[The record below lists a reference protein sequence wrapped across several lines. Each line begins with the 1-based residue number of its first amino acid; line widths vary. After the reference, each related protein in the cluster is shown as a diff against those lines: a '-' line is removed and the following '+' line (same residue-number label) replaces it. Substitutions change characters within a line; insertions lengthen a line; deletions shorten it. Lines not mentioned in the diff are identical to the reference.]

1 MLPNGSDPARASN
14 RQDVSLAC
22 YLSALL
28 AMAKSMRAVC
38 SRAGLIY
45 GDRLVRLPRRLG
57 FDATAE
63 KLEESREV
71 LEAELAEY
79 TEATSAWLDTGSQ
92 HARQIVAAVDALDP
106 CSTESQ
112 NLHAAM
118 LEDLAERMS
127 ESAEVDPDSDLRA
140 ALKRYALGLR
150 SYLQR
155 RHLESGSSFT
165 DLRSRADQLAEWLT
179 RAVPSN
185 STDLMTGLPNRPEV
199 ERQLEACWSTSKPLS
214 VLIFGWKL
222 APPATPSD
230 AGQAIAKQ
238 LADRL
243 ADLVRPR
250 DIVGRWGPS
259 QFAVIFECS
268 GSDAMQRARSI
279 AEWLAGDY
287 SAVVD
292 GASAAIHVGVTV
304 LVIERLA
311 DETLA
316 NLVQRIE
323 QVQPAQPA
331 TDVPA

>member
-1 MLPNGSDPARASN
+1 MLSDGSDPASASS

-57 FDATAE
+57 FDATPE
-63 KLEESREV
+63 KLEESRQV
-71 LEAELAEY
+71 LEADLAEY

-92 HARQIVAAVDALDP
+92 LARGIVAAIDALDP

-118 LEDLAERMS
+118 LEDLAERMA
-127 ESAEVDPDSDLRA
+127 ESAEVDPDSELRA

-150 SYLQR
+150 SYLQQR
-155 RHLESGSSFT
+155 RLESGSSLT
-165 DLRSRADQLAEWLT
+165 DLRCRADQLAEWLA
-179 RAVPSN
+179 RADPSN
-185 STDLMTGLPNRPEV
+185 STDLATGLPNRPEI
-199 ERQLEACWSTSKPLS
+199 ERQLEACWYTPKPVS
-214 VLIFGWKL
+214 VLIFQWKL
-222 APPATPSD
+222 AHPATSAD
-230 AGQAIAKQ
+230 AGQAITKP

-243 ADLVRPR
+243 FDLVRPR
-250 DIVGRWGPS
+250 DIVGRWGPN

-268 GSDAMQRARSI
+268 GSDAIERARSI

-292 GASAAIHVGVTV
+292 GAAAAIHVGVTV
-304 LVIERLA
+304 SVIERLA
-311 DETLA
+311 DEKLA
-316 NLVQRIE
+316 DLVQRIE
-323 QVQPAQPA
+323 QIQTPRPA